1 MLKNLGFLTLSI
13 CMGLQFLGTKAFAGG
28 GGSGDLIGMSRIL
41 VCQSESTPAL
51 IEIKKY
57 TYQETGGTYS
67 QFAARV
73 SLEGIPT
80 IDIQLPN
87 TAVESTKVNY
97 SSSVE
102 GEYMFWNL
110 EIHLDLFKNDLYFKA
125 VGSDYS
131 GQKFDLDLQ
140 NITCRN

>member
-1 MLKNLGFLTLSI
+1 MLRNLGFLALSLLT
-13 CMGLQFLGTKAFAGG
+13 GLQFSSINAFAGG
-28 GGSGDLIGMSRIL
+28 GGSGELIGMSRVL

-87 TAVESTKVNY
+87 TAVESTKVNF
-97 SSSVE
+97 SSTEE
-102 GEYMFWNL
+102 GEYMSWNL

-125 VGSDYS
+125 IGSDYS